1 MATPSDSPKKL
12 LPSILAGVGAFLL
25 VAGILLPTFLVPRL
39 SIAPLAVGP
48 GNSGNTHTTTTVEG
62 TAFDPVAYRQQK
74 PTAGNADR
82 PECKQPNPATW
93 RLPMFCFID
102 TRVPLSSRTTVFGA
116 EPANDKVNTYQAG
129 YTLWRKDR
137 KTLED
142 GIITSYVDR
151 VTTNRRTSAPTGESI
166 IYPNA
171 DPANPGANDP
181 IKPFQRTG
189 YQYKFPYNTSLDSHY
204 SYFDPFVLQSIPL
217 TPVRETVVDGV
228 KALEF
233 KQVVGPTNLY
243 KVWEKALRDD
253 HGNLSFIDKLTL
265 SAYRF
270 NEPES
275 VWKNGGSDQVVPYYA
290 YYYKERDLVI
300 SQATGQILKKHEY
313 FQWFAAKNEDAAR
326 SYLHDNGMR
335 SGLDNPTVTLVEA
348 DTTLSKKDTE
358 DVVADE
364 KSTYALLQ
372 GATVG
377 GWVMGGVGLILLV
390 LGWFTVVKRTR
401 EWDRITRAVRED
413 LPLDGDDDGAGHD
426 SAGDDS
432 AGDDNGNGTRAGD
445 STGDGEGTAR

>member
-377 GWVMGGVGLILLV
+377 GWVMGGVGLILLM

-445 STGDGEGTAR
+445 STGDGEGTAH

>member
-265 SAYRF
+265 SAFRF

-426 SAGDDS
+426 SAGDD
-432 AGDDNGNGTRAGD
+432 NGNGTRAGD

>member
-189 YQYKFPYNTSLDSHY
+189 YQYKVPYNTSLDSHY

>member
-1 MATPSDSPKKL
+1 MAAPSDSPKKL
-12 LPSILAGVGAFLL
+12 LPSILAGLGALLL

-39 SIAPLAVGP
+39 SITPLSVGP
-48 GNSGNTHTTTTVEG
+48 GNSGNTYTTDTIEG
-62 TAFDPVAYRQQK
+62 TAFDPIAYRHQK

-377 GWVMGGVGLILLV
+377 GWVMGGVGLILLM

>member
-265 SAYRF
+265 SAFRF

>member
-1 MATPSDSPKKL
+1 MATPSDSPKEL

-265 SAYRF
+265 SAFRF